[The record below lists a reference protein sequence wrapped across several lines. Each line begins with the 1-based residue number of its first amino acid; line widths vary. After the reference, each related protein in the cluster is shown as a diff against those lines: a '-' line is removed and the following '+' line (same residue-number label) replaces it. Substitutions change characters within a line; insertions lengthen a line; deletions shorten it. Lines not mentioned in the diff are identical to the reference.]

1 MIKVF
6 LFIYFSNHSTEFF
19 SLSKVV
25 AALNSFTGHSLDP
38 RPPGFSLS
46 RRGQEDRAQDSVRSR
61 VGTRSLLSSLI
72 DWLEKS
78 NLPSG
83 KENEKDICLSR
94 VTSGREQFSLE
105 SPHPALKVRRVQ
117 IHTAYVVWDSQE
129 WTLIGSRNLAEG
141 TINLFR
147 DNPSI
152 QSFQVFYR

>member
-1 MIKVF
+1 MF
-6 LFIYFSNHSTEFF
+6 LFIYFSNHSIEFF

-25 AALNSFTGHSLDP
+25 AALKVFTGHSLDP

-46 RRGQEDRAQDSVRSR
+46 RRDQEYRAQDSVRSR

-83 KENEKDICLSR
+83 KENEKAICLSR
-94 VTSGREQFSLE
+94 VTSGREKFSLE
-105 SPHPALKVRRVQ
+105 SPHSALKVRWVQ

-129 WTLIGSRNLAEG
+129 LSLIGSRNLAEG

-147 DNPSI
+147 DNLSI
-152 QSFQVFYR
+152 QSFQGFYR